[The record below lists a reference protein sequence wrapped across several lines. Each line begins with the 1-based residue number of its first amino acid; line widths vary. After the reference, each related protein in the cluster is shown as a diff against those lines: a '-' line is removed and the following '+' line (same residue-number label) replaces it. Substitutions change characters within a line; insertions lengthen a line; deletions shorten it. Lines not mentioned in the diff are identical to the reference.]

1 MDLKSILI
9 IRPSS
14 LGNVMHALMITQ
26 TIRDH
31 FPNAGI
37 DFLVRDQFAP
47 IVKHCETVDNLI
59 IFRRKEGPFGFL
71 KLLKEIRHKEYDA
84 VIDVQAQ
91 FRTGLMIAASKSK
104 LKIGRKDA
112 REGSG
117 IFCNRIIKLPEN
129 PNPHQVDTFLQ
140 FLPALGKPA
149 ILGSPVRFNT
159 PPIASIE
166 SSFSSNPPILL
177 LPHSRGKEK
186 EWPNFRQLTKK
197 ILMEL
202 PERSV
207 AWDSHIPIPSED
219 FDEKKNFYN
228 TTGKTSI
235 AEMISLVKG
244 ASVVIANDTGP
255 MHIAAALA
263 KPTIAIFGPT
273 KVEKYGA
280 YPINQSRN
288 VNLQSKENDW
298 SDITTDLVFS
308 KLRML
313 LESTKA

>member
-1 MDLKSILI
+1 MELKSILI

-31 FPNAGI
+31 FPDAEI

-47 IVKHCETVDNLI
+47 IVKHCETVDNMI
-59 IFRRKEGPFGFL
+59 IFRRKDGPFGFL
-71 KLLKEIRHKEYDA
+71 KLLKEIRQKEYDA
-84 VIDVQAQ
+84 VIDLQAQ
-91 FRTGLMIAASKSK
+91 FRTGLMIAASRSK

-117 IFCNRIIKLPEN
+117 IFCNHIINLPEKAE
-129 PNPHQVDTFLQ
+129 PHQVDTFLQ

-149 ILGSPVRFNT
+149 VLGNPVRFNT
-159 PPIASIE
+159 PPIESIE
-166 SSFSSNPPILL
+166 PTFSSNPPILL

-186 EWPNFRQLTKK
+186 EWPNFRQLTHK
-197 ILMEL
+197 ILTEL
-202 PERSV
+202 PGRLV
-207 AWDSHIPIPSED
+207 VWDSHIHIPSEELD
-219 FDEKKNFYN
+219 GEKCFFN

-244 ASVVIANDTGP
+244 ACVVIANDTGP

-273 KVEKYGA
+273 RVEKYGA
-280 YPINQSRN
+280 YPINHSRN
-288 VNLQSKENDW
+288 VNVQSEENDW
-298 SDITTDLVFS
+298 SDVSTEVVFS
-308 KLRML
+308 KLRIL
-313 LESTKA
+313 IESITD